1 MNDIRNLEPK
11 KLWNFFHELTQIP
24 RPSKKEQKIVE
35 YMKAFGE
42 KNNLETIVDS
52 VGNVVIR
59 KPATKGMEN
68 RKGVIFQTHL
78 DMVPQKNTAKKHDFE
93 KDPIETI
100 IDADWVKANG
110 TTLGSDNGIGV
121 AAAMAVLVSTT
132 IEHGPVEALFTI
144 DEETGMTGAFGLKQG
159 LLKGDILLNL
169 DSEDENEICV
179 GCAGGIDVSAKKNYG
194 EENTPQGSVAYKITA
209 SGLKGGHSG
218 VDIALGRANSNKIMF
233 RFLMQAESDFR
244 IRIAESTGGN
254 LRNAIP
260 RESYSVVVL
269 QERLAKD
276 FESFVQKYEKMYKNE
291 YSDTEPDLSF
301 KFEKAELPAKV
312 MNEADQYK
320 IIRAIFACPNGVQRM
335 SQSIKD
341 LVETSNNMAIVKCS
355 GGKFECHNLTR
366 SSVDTSKE
374 ATAWEIAAVFHLIG
388 AEISMTGGYPG
399 WKPNMQSPILKV
411 LSQVYKNMF
420 GEEADV
426 KAIHAG
432 LECAIIGGVY
442 PNLDMVSFGPTIKF
456 PHSPDEKVNIASV
469 GKFWNFIIET
479 LKNIPVKN

>member
-35 YMKAFGE
+35 YMKEFGK
-42 KNNLETIVDS
+42 KNNLETVVDN

-78 DMVPQKNTAKKHDFE
+78 DMVPQKNTSKKHDFE

-100 IDADWVKANG
+100 IDGEWVKANG

-132 IEHGPVEALFTI
+132 LEHGPVEALFTI
-144 DEETGMTGAFGLKQG
+144 DEETGMTGAFGLKEG

-194 EENTPQGSVAYKITA
+194 EDNTPQGSVAYKITA

-233 RFLMQAESDFR
+233 RFLMQAEADFK

-260 RESYSVVVL
+260 RESYSVVII
-269 QERLAKD
+269 QERFAKD
-276 FESFVQKYEKMYKNE
+276 FESFVQKYEKMYKDE
-291 YSDTEPDLSF
+291 YADTEPDLSF

-320 IIRAIFACPNGVQRM
+320 IIRAIYACPNGVQRM

-420 GEEADV
+420 GQEADV

-442 PNLDMVSFGPTIKF
+442 PNLDMISFGPTIKF